1 MVTMSEA
8 AKAGAA
14 NETATSNALS
24 RDFMGAS
31 SLFLELY
38 PPTAKLSPQSFC
50 DRRGPQLLRPSEGLF
65 EDRQRLG
72 ELLDPRRGLDPRP
85 CRCYRLEQRPV
96 REGRHDGIDRWL
108 SLRPRQILGKCRSGF
123 RRRVPLH
130 PLSAPNWHRVLRPRW
145 SSQTS
150 DVDSRTIQDLSR
162 YRRQWS
168 TS

>member
-38 PPTAKLSPQSFC
+38 PPIAKLSPQSFC

-65 EDRQRLG
+65 EDRQRLV
-72 ELLDPRRGLDPRP
+72 ELLEWDGQRRAKRDHISPAD
-85 CRCYRLEQRPV
+85 LEAEPALQAVIHEPLG
-96 REGRHDGIDRWL
+96 ESGRIVPAHFHAEIAAETARIADDR
-108 SLRPRQILGKCRSGF
+108 
-123 RRRVPLH
+123 V
-130 PLSAPNWHRVLRPRW
+130 A
-145 SSQTS
+145 
-150 DVDSRTIQDLSR
+150 
-162 YRRQWS
+162 
-168 TS
+168 